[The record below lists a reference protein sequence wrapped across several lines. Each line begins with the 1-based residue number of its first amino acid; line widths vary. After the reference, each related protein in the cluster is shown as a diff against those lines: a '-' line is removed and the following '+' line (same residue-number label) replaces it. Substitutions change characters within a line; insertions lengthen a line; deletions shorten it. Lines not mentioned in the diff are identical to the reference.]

1 MGEGLRGAQKSLA
14 VQQKLWKNSFVSS
27 TLLLW
32 CGLSATPTG
41 LRFFRP
47 FADDIRKL
55 CDFAA
60 KFDSI
65 REGLYD
71 SRPSRLGR

>member
-1 MGEGLRGAQKSLA
+1 MGGGLRNAQKSLA
-14 VQQKLWKNSFVSS
+14 MQQMLWKDQLVSS

-47 FADDIRKL
+47 FADDL
-55 CDFAA
+55 VELYDFAV